1 MRAFL
6 GEALTI
12 MAEKDYNPEHY
23 RDPTPM
29 AAIAH
34 EAKDEWRRK
43 ARKAIY
49 AAKAALKAH
58 GFEAVGRITIIDQR
72 TGKMF

>member
-1 MRAFL
+1 
-6 GEALTI
+6 
-12 MAEKDYNPEHY
+12 MAAAEDYNPEHY
-23 RDPTPM
+23 RDPTPR
-29 AAIAH
+29 AVIAH
-34 EAKDEWRRK
+34 EANEAWRRK

-49 AAKAALKAH
+49 AARAALRAH

>member
-1 MRAFL
+1 
-6 GEALTI
+6 
-12 MAEKDYNPEHY
+12 MAEDYNPEHY
-23 RDPTPM
+23 RDPTPR

-43 ARKAIY
+43 AIY
-49 AAKAALKAH
+49 AARAALKAH